1 MTGSGT
7 LLTFPLLRPPP
18 HTRGRKEVGGSNP
31 SAEFILSSAEG
42 LRTGSA
48 QRLNGLNVLN
58 LHDGGV
64 VAFAVR
70 ISYGK
75 IAATTSSRLR
85 CTCAS
90 SVMPQVTAT

>member
-1 MTGSGT
+1 MTGRGT

-18 HTRGRKEVGGSNP
+18 PTRGRKEVGGSNP

-42 LRTGSA
+42 LRTGST
-48 QRLNGLNVLN
+48 QRLNVLN
-58 LHDGGV
+58 LHDGAV
-64 VAFAVR
+64 VASAVR